1 MNDVAISVVIGLL
14 VVGRFL
20 QRELRERRFV
30 VARIYLLPAIAG
42 AVAIGLAAYAVIKR
56 PETAGVLA
64 AASVV
69 AIVLGAAIGYAVAH
83 RTTVR
88 VTADASVLYARGSL
102 TTVAIWV
109 GAVACRLLARVAFV
123 SDPARAVHFGDAL
136 NAALLVLLAS
146 ALFFVRYRMLVASRL
161 ERTRG
166 VTSASPAI

>member
-83 RTTVR
+83 RTT
-88 VTADASVLYARGSL
+88 
-102 TTVAIWV
+102 
-109 GAVACRLLARVAFV
+109 
-123 SDPARAVHFGDAL
+123 
-136 NAALLVLLAS
+136 
-146 ALFFVRYRMLVASRL
+146 
-161 ERTRG
+161 
-166 VTSASPAI
+166 